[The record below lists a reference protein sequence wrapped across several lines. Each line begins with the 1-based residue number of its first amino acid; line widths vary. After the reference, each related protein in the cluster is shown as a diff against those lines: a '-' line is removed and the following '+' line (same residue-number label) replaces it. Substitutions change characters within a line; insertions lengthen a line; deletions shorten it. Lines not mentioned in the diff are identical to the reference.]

1 MKYII
6 KFIKKTREDKKS
18 DEQSYKGILHKM
30 RDGIC
35 FTNNHAYV
43 LNNYT
48 PVRLNLELLPNIE
61 VKLENKYFVFLPTDY
76 LETIKKNDQL
86 KITDEETLLKNEE
99 GISIYPN
106 MTFNEDK
113 YISAKRY
120 ILYIDECIKKVYP
133 DKKDYIQEE
142 LINKD
147 LLENTL
153 ELFRKFTKKDLV
165 LTQMHKGDVKV
176 ISEVDNHDKS
186 FTMKFAGL
194 IQ

>member
-1 MKYII
+1 M
-6 KFIKKTREDKKS
+6 
-18 DEQSYKGILHKM
+18 
-30 RDGIC
+30 
-35 FTNNHAYV
+35 
-43 LNNYT
+43 
-48 PVRLNLELLPNIE
+48 
-61 VKLENKYFVFLPTDY
+61 
-76 LETIKKNDQL
+76 
-86 KITDEETLLKNEE
+86 KITDKETLLKDEE

-106 MTFNEDK
+106 MTFDEDK

-120 ILYIDECIKKVYP
+120 MLYIDECIKKVYP

-176 ISEVDNHDKS
+176 ISEANSYDSS